1 MKKKVIFTVILGLL
15 IAAGIYF
22 VVIEIKDISS
32 QYNYI
37 DFLNKNLDL
46 TQWDNLDMY
55 NSAKQVLVLCWI
67 KLSYLII
74 VELAFGVVTFFVWK
88 KNIIEITWK
97 IESAKDDYLRKK
109 EQQKQD
115 KLQKKIDRLNQ
126 KINK

>member
-37 DFLNKNLDL
+37 DFLTENLDL

-55 NSAKQVLVLCWI
+55 NSAKQVLVLYWI

-88 KNIIEITWK
+88 KNIIETTWK

-115 KLQKKIDRLNQ
+115 KLQKKSIGLTR
-126 KINK
+126 K